1 VENEVDRRLVG
12 RQPDRPQHLLGVVD
26 VDEPVEGHP
35 EEPDRLLAMDHRD
48 DAALPHPLDRGQ
60 GPCAPHLQQPTL
72 ERWQEEEEQ
81 EEVGEQRPD
90 VHRRGTLYRRRTWLH
105 STPVDGWLDWYLLG
119 VVVALVFAAAAVA
132 IALLTLE
139 WWAILVFVGAALVSG
154 LAFRRLSPAARP
166 LAALV
171 AVGIALVPLLGYALV
186 VAVPLAG
193 ARLGRRAETRYAGLR
208 VLAKD

>member
-1 VENEVDRRLVG
+1 
-12 RQPDRPQHLLGVVD
+12 
-26 VDEPVEGHP
+26 
-35 EEPDRLLAMDHRD
+35 
-48 DAALPHPLDRGQ
+48 
-60 GPCAPHLQQPTL
+60 
-72 ERWQEEEEQ
+72 
-81 EEVGEQRPD
+81 
-90 VHRRGTLYRRRTWLH
+90 
-105 STPVDGWLDWYLLG
+105 VDGWLDWYLLG
-119 VVVALVFAAAAVA
+119 VVVGLGVADGVIGREARRPLLGVVALVFAAAAVA

-154 LAFRRLSPAARP
+154 FAFRRLSPAARP

-171 AVGIALVPLLGYALV
+171 AVGIALVPLFGYALV